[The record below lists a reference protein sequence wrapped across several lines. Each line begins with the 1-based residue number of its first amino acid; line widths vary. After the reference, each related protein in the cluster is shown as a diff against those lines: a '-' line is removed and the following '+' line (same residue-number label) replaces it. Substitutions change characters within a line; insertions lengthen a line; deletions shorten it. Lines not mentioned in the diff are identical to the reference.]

1 MSEEL
6 ATSSERYPSPSALH
20 HASKIGVS
28 EDKPLLFDYW
38 SPSVEGSVVIGVRE
52 NDEKL
57 LVKNEEEYTS
67 PIKKIFRVEGDLVVV
82 TENSIYILADNVT
95 TRRIT

>member
-6 ATSSERYPSPSALH
+6 ATSSERFPCGSALH
-20 HASKIGVS
+20 HASKIGVTD
-28 EDKPLLFDYW
+28 DKPLLFDYW
-38 SPSVEGSVVIGVRE
+38 GPSVAGLVVIGVRE
-52 NDEKL
+52 NEEKL

-67 PIKKIFRVEGDLVVV
+67 PIKKIFRVETDLVVV
-82 TENSIYILADNVT
+82 TENSIYMVADNVS